1 MLSRNTNK
9 TIIQQN
15 YNSKFMTSM
24 DLPILA
30 TEQLL
35 RDSPPE
41 VIAIAIT
48 KDRVLAT
55 VSTHAIAIHTK
66 RSVTRRS
73 GGGGGGGG
81 GGRGGGGGGG
91 GGGGRCS
98 HHELHSIC
106 YRSAYYSIVCEG
118 KHCHT
123 EEVTIQTIKYHR
135 RQEFPR
141 LLSHYIQTACIPYT
155 ANISSRKN
163 FVVFEVHRSSSKFLS
178 SKVAA
183 APSLPSHS

>member
-1 MLSRNTNK
+1 MLIKLCNN
-9 TIIQQN
+9 N
-15 YNSKFMTSM
+15 NSKFMSSM
-24 DLPILA
+24 DLRILA

-41 VIAIAIT
+41 VIAIAIA

-66 RSVTRRS
+66 RSVTRR
-73 GGGGGGGG
+73 
-81 GGRGGGGGGG
+81 GRG

-98 HHELHSIC
+98 YHELHSIIC

-123 EEVTIQTIKYHR
+123 EEATIQTIKYHR

-141 LLSHYIQTACIPYT
+141 LLSHHIQTACILQY
-155 ANISSRKN
+155 
-163 FVVFEVHRSSSKFLS
+163 H
-178 SKVAA
+178 
-183 APSLPSHS
+183 

>member
-1 MLSRNTNK
+1 MLSSSRNTNK
-9 TIIQQN
+9 TVIIIIQQN
-15 YNSKFMTSM
+15 YNSKFMSSM
-24 DLPILA
+24 DLRILA

-41 VIAIAIT
+41 VIAIAIA

-66 RSVTRRS
+66 RSVTRR

-81 GGRGGGGGGG
+81 IGVGGGAGA
-91 GGGGRCS
+91 GGRCS

-123 EEVTIQTIKYHR
+123 EEATIQTIKYQR
-135 RQEFPR
+135 SQEFPR
-141 LLSHYIQTACIPYT
+141 LLSHHIQTACILQ
-155 ANISSRKN
+155 
-163 FVVFEVHRSSSKFLS
+163 H
-178 SKVAA
+178 
-183 APSLPSHS
+183 H

>member
-1 MLSRNTNK
+1 MLSSSRNTNK
-9 TIIQQN
+9 TIIQHN
-15 YNSKFMTSM
+15 YSKFMSSM
-24 DLPILA
+24 DLRILA

-41 VIAIAIT
+41 VIAIAIA

-55 VSTHAIAIHTK
+55 VSTHAIAIHTE
-66 RSVTRRS
+66 RSVTRR

-81 GGRGGGGGGG
+81 GGA
-91 GGGGRCS
+91 GGRCS

-123 EEVTIQTIKYHR
+123 EEAIIQTIKYHR

-141 LLSHYIQTACIPYT
+141 LLSHHIQTAGILQY
-155 ANISSRKN
+155 
-163 FVVFEVHRSSSKFLS
+163 H
-178 SKVAA
+178 
-183 APSLPSHS
+183 

>member
-1 MLSRNTNK
+1 
-9 TIIQQN
+9 
-15 YNSKFMTSM
+15 M
-24 DLPILA
+24 DLRILV

-41 VIAIAIT
+41 VIAIAIA

-66 RSVTRRS
+66 RSVTRR
-73 GGGGGGGG
+73 
-81 GGRGGGGGGG
+81 GGGGGGG

-98 HHELHSIC
+98 HHELHSIIC

-123 EEVTIQTIKYHR
+123 EEATIQTIKYHR

-141 LLSHYIQTACIPYT
+141 LLSHHIQLQ
-155 ANISSRKN
+155 
-163 FVVFEVHRSSSKFLS
+163 H
-178 SKVAA
+178 
-183 APSLPSHS
+183 H

>member
-1 MLSRNTNK
+1 MLSSSRNTNK
-9 TIIQQN
+9 TVIIIIQQN
-15 YNSKFMTSM
+15 YNSKFMSSM
-24 DLPILA
+24 DLLILEA
-30 TEQLL
+30 EQLL

-41 VIAIAIT
+41 VIAIAIA

-81 GGRGGGGGGG
+81 GA
-91 GGGGRCS
+91 GGRCS

-123 EEVTIQTIKYHR
+123 EEATIQTIKYHR

-141 LLSHYIQTACIPYT
+141 LLSHHIQTACILQ
-155 ANISSRKN
+155 
-163 FVVFEVHRSSSKFLS
+163 H
-178 SKVAA
+178 
-183 APSLPSHS
+183 H